1 MIKFGTDGWR
11 GIIADDF
18 TFDNVRRVAGGI
30 AAYVLGHEDA
40 AHGVVVG
47 YDTRF
52 LSQQAARL
60 AAETIAAAGI
70 PGADHLRLHADAGV
84 SLAVKSQGA
93 AGGVVVTSSHNPW
106 NWNGVKFKAKF
117 GGSATP
123 AIMKVIEE
131 EVGAGSMPKG
141 QAAPIKEVDLKPAYA
156 EAICRFA
163 DLDLIAKANFRFAVD
178 SMYGSGRGVLT
189 GIFEKRGIHYVAIR
203 QELNPL
209 FPGINPEPIEPHI
222 EMLRQTVLKER
233 CHAGLAVDGDADRIG
248 AIAEDGSFV
257 DSHKCFAVLLR
268 WMLERKKWPGDVVRA
283 FNTTGMVDRIAA
295 KYGRKLIECPIGF
308 KYIADLMMEHEIVVG
323 GEESGGI
330 GYSRYL
336 PERDGTLNCLL
347 LGQRDGRRAQA
358 AGAAGGRSAARVR
371 AALLRTPR
379 SAHHGRDEAKRDPAG
394 GVRPDQPSGPV
405 FHQKEGRARRNKVLP
420 RRPNERQRSRSPGCC
435 FACPAPSRCCGSIA
449 KRHRPELVAEI
460 LSTAEAFVRAQ
471 RTTWTRQACRDGRAG
486 DDHEDAEDPHN
497 HWPSGSRISF
507 SAIR

>member
-1 MIKFGTDGWR
+1 MTNIKFGTDGWR
-11 GIIADDF
+11 GLIADDF
-18 TFDNVRRVAGGI
+18 TFENVRRVAGGI
-30 AAYVLGHEDA
+30 AAYVLRHEDPA
-40 AHGVVVG
+40 RGVVVG

-52 LSQQAARL
+52 LSQQAARI
-60 AAETIAAAGI
+60 AAEVIAGAGI
-70 PGADHLRLHADAGV
+70 PVQITSDSTPTPAI
-84 SLAVKSQGA
+84 SFAVKSQGA
-93 AGGVVVTSSHNPW
+93 AGGVMVTSSHNPW

-131 EVGAGSMPKG
+131 EVGASSMPKG
-141 QAAPIKEVDLKPAYA
+141 MAAPIKEVDLKPAYA
-156 EAICRFA
+156 EAISRFA

-189 GIFEKRGIHYVAIR
+189 GIFQKRGIQYVAIR

-222 EMLRQTVLKER
+222 EMLRQTVINEG
-233 CHAGLAVDGDADRIG
+233 CHAGLAVDGDADRVG

-268 WMLERKKWPGDVVRA
+268 WILERKKWTGNVVRA

-308 KYIADLMMEHEIVVG
+308 KYIADLMMEQEIVVG

-347 LGQRDGRRAQA
+347 LANVMAEERKPLGQLVADLQREYGPHYYGRHDLHITEEMKQSAIQRAKSTQTNHLGRYSIKKKEALDGVKLFLDAPTNGN
-358 AGAAGGRSAARVR
+358 GAIPWVLFRMSGTEP
-371 AALLRTPR
+371 LLRVY
-379 SAHHGRDEAKRDPAG
+379 SEAA
-394 GVRPDQPSGPV
+394 S
-405 FHQKEGRARRNKVLP
+405 
-420 RRPNERQRSRSPGCC
+420 
-435 FACPAPSRCCGSIA
+435 
-449 KRHRPELVAEI
+449 PELVSDI
-460 LSTAEAFVRAQ
+460 LTTAEAFVRG
-471 RTTWTRQACRDGRAG
+471 T
-486 DDHEDAEDPHN
+486 
-497 HWPSGSRISF
+497 S
-507 SAIR
+507 